1 MMSGMAAKFEVKKTK
16 TGFVFN
22 LKAPNGKYI
31 LSSEVYE
38 DKRSALKGVESVQK
52 NSGAEQHYDL
62 RHSKKHEPYFVLLAK
77 NGEVIGKSEM
87 YKSMKGCRGGI
98 ASCIRFGPAARI
110 ADLNSTT

>member
-1 MMSGMAAKFEVKKTK
+1 MPAKFEMKKVK

-38 DKRSALKGVESVQK
+38 DKRGALAGIFSVQT
-52 NSGAEQHYDL
+52 NSGTEARFEIRQ
-62 RHSKKHEPYFVLLAK
+62 SQKAEPYFVLLSR

-87 YKSMKGCRGGI
+87 YNSMKGCRNGI
-98 ASCIRFGPAARI
+98 FSCIKFGPTARTV
-110 ADLNSTT
+110 DLNAE